1 MERGIY
7 FLFFFIFFL
16 NIFNLNNS
24 PISDWFG
31 FINLDIVT
39 SVNEGWIKENYQEK
53 ILGSV
58 KIPVQDFLSR
68 NWDYVMEKI

>member
-7 FLFFFIFFL
+7 FVFFFIFFF